1 MPNINDRIGSQNVI
15 RVLSNASAP
24 PTKLT
29 NLTDVDSTL
38 KTVDGMILVWDLS
51 VEQFIMTSVIDSSS
65 TTIEGIGYFTNTTDS
80 TSTTTGALVVSG
92 GVGVGKQ
99 LFVGETLDVTGI
111 STFSSDLDINA
122 SVDVLNNMVV
132 NGNLQLVGIATFT
145 DTTDNVLGNADTG
158 AVQLDGGLGVAKNV
172 TVGAGLSITADLYV
186 GGTSEFIGNATFRG
200 GTIGIGDSTGDDI
213 NVSGEFISDLNPNED
228 GLYDLG
234 IVGKRWRDAR
244 FSGLVTST
252 TLNVAN
258 TALISGIST
267 FQQDVDVIGTFTA
280 GLIDGGFY

>member
-1 MPNINDRIGSQNVI
+1 MPTIKARVGPQNAV
-15 RVLSNASAP
+15 RVLAQQTSAVS
-24 PTKLT
+24 KLL
-29 NLTDVDSTL
+29 NLSDVISDY
-38 KTVDGMILVWDLS
+38 KAIDGLLLVWNQPTS
-51 VEQFIMTSVIDSSS
+51 QFIMTSVIDNEVKISDLTQS
-65 TTIEGIGYFTNTTDS
+65 YNA
-80 TSTTTGALVVSG
+80 TTGALVVSG
-92 GVGVGKQ
+92 GVGVG
-99 LFVGETLDVTGI
+99 
-111 STFSSDLDINA
+111 
-122 SVDVLNNMVV
+122 
-132 NGNLQLVGIATFT
+132 GNLSVAGIATF
-145 DTTDNVLGNADTG
+145 GTG
-158 AVQLDGGLGVAKNV
+158 TV
-172 TVGAGLSITADLYV
+172 TVDGDNDLVYVGVGVTLSGQDGVWTKKLTVDGDFQATNLIITGIATLASEGGITTTGGDLYV
-186 GGTSEFIGNATFRG
+186 GKNLRVAGVSTFIGNATFKG

-267 FQQDVDVIGTFTA
+267 FQQDVDVVGTFTA